1 MHRVIEFW
9 DLLLMEEYIRVIQK
23 EQIQIRERTLSM

>member
-1 MHRVIEFW
+1 MHRVIESW

>member
-1 MHRVIEFW
+1 MHRVIESW

-23 EQIQIRERTLSM
+23 EQIQIRERTVSM

>member
-1 MHRVIEFW
+1 MRSVIESW
-9 DLLLMEEYIRVIQK
+9 DLLLMEEYTRVIQK

>member
-1 MHRVIEFW
+1 MHRVIESW
-9 DLLLMEEYIRVIQK
+9 DLLLMEEHIRVIQK

>member
-1 MHRVIEFW
+1 MHRVIESW
-9 DLLLMEEYIRVIQK
+9 YLLLMEEYIRVIQK